1 MMKKQIAFIKL
12 LSIAGVGLASM
23 TTSALAQAPTPVSK
37 PSLVISSQPVPYA
50 ITQNVYRYP
59 TAAPDITREQ
69 VAGAEYYTPSE
80 TMVSRKI
87 EEVRNDLKNLQAEV
101 TILSQK
107 LVGLQGDGKA
117 KASDYYASVATIS
130 TQLQTGTTPGNPRLV
145 QRMAQAQDN
154 LEALAVNI
162 TDLNEL
168 AIEVANVASMGA
180 FLLEAARA
188 TYGISG
194 AVEEDHVKLAQLED
208 QVNNTLVVIER
219 LQNNVNDDITRTA
232 AYLTSERANLRTM
245 SLAIA
250 NGDLYGKS
258 LSSRPFSNV
267 QLVSHR
273 LGGNNLTGSNHAA
286 APAPKQLSGPRP
298 LVKIK
303 FDKSDVSYEQ
313 PVYLAVS
320 QALETYPDAQFE
332 LVAVYPSEGNA
343 AQVAIESTRSRRSAE
358 KVLRTLTQMGLTL
371 DRIDLSH
378 TPSDTAQTS
387 EVHLFI
393 R

>member
-1 MMKKQIAFIKL
+1 M
-12 LSIAGVGLASM
+12 
-23 TTSALAQAPTPVSK
+23 TSAYAQQANEK
-37 PSLVISSQPVPYA
+37 PSLIISSQPVPYA

-59 TAAPDITREQ
+59 TTAPEVNRDD
-69 VAGAEYYTPSE
+69 VSGASYYKPSE

-87 EEVRNDLKNLQAEV
+87 EDVRNDLKNLQSEV
-101 TILSQK
+101 TVLSQK
-107 LVGLQGDGKA
+107 LVGLQGDGKD
-117 KASDYYASVATIS
+117 KATDYYTSVATIS

-154 LEALAVNI
+154 LESLAVNI

-168 AIEVANVASMGA
+168 AVEVANVASMGA

-194 AVEEDHVKLAQLED
+194 AIEEDHVKLAQLED

-232 AYLTSERANLRTM
+232 AYLTSERSNLRTM

-258 LSSRPFSNV
+258 LSGRPFSNV
-267 QLVSHR
+267 QLVSHQ
-273 LGGNNLTGSNHAA
+273 LGKQERINRSSALQPMSPE
-286 APAPKQLSGPRP
+286 APQALAGPRP

-303 FDKSDVSYEQ
+303 FDKTNVSYEQ

-320 QALETYPDAQFE
+320 QALEKYPNSLFE
-332 LVAVYPSEGNA
+332 LVAVYPTEGNA

-378 TPSDTAQTS
+378 TPSDTARTS